1 MRALLLGNH
10 PDAVSLAVGLA
21 EAGAWELAAFVGPA
35 NVAQAWQGRGWAVDI
50 HREVEA
56 ALALRDV
63 DWVVVGDELPYR
75 PAMLRRALQSEK
87 CVFQVHPPDL
97 EPDICYEALLILG
110 DTKKQLAPLLPERA
124 TAAFAAL
131 GRLLASSGLGL
142 VERVELDLT
151 FSPPPTWETHPL
163 LTLWHLPRLA
173 AGEIQE
179 LSVLAAGAEELD
191 LATPL
196 AISGRCQSGAFLHFN
211 LTPRAQAGEAL
222 CFTAKGALGQVR
234 LELPAG
240 WFGPGRLDWQ
250 FAQGG
255 SGSEET
261 PTTSR
266 REALLA
272 LGQQALT
279 AAPLAT
285 WTDAT
290 RTLELFSAAR
300 RSVRRRRLI
309 AMEYESFGEVGNFK
323 STMAALGCGV
333 LLLVMVL
340 FFTVPTI
347 PWLKW
352 LIMPLLLLF
361 LGLQM
366 LRWLARE
373 ETMETPGATTRR
385 S

>member
-10 PDAVSLAVGLA
+10 PDAVSLAVALA
-21 EAGAWELAAFVGPA
+21 DAGAWELAAYVGPA
-35 NVAQAWQGRGWAVDI
+35 EVAQAWQGRGWAVEI
-50 HREVEA
+50 YREVEA
-56 ALALRDV
+56 ALALRDL
-63 DWVVVGDELPYR
+63 DWVVAGDELPYR
-75 PAMLRRALQSEK
+75 SLLLRRALQSEK
-87 CVFQVHPPDL
+87 NVFQVHPADL

-124 TAAFAAL
+124 TAAFVAL
-131 GRLLASSGLGL
+131 GRLLQANDLGR

-151 FSPPPTWETHPL
+151 FAPPPTWETHPL
-163 LTLWHLPRLA
+163 LHLWHGPRLA

-179 LSVLAAGAEELD
+179 LSVLAAGAEEAD
-191 LATPL
+191 LSTPL
-196 AISGRCQSGAFLHFN
+196 AISGRFQSGAFFHFN
-211 LTPRAQAGEAL
+211 LTPRVQTGESFH
-222 CFTAKGALGQVR
+222 FTVKGAQGQVR
-234 LELPAG
+234 LELPTG
-240 WFGPGRLDWQ
+240 WFGPARLEWQ
-250 FAQGG
+250 FAQGAME
-255 SGSEET
+255 SQEV
-261 PTTSR
+261 PATSR
-266 REALLA
+266 QEALLT
-272 LGQQALT
+272 LGRQALT

-290 RTLELFSAAR
+290 RALELFSAAR
-300 RSVRRRRLI
+300 RSVRRRRVI
-309 AMEYESFGEVGNFK
+309 VMEYESFGEVGNFK

-373 ETMETPGATTRR
+373 DSTEEAGTRT